1 MLDRLADNLD
11 IWGKRPGACR
21 DQNKQEDQN
30 KRTRAPVSCGATGSE
45 AMAEDTIG
53 FVGTGRMGGPMAGR
67 LLDAGYSL
75 SVYDMQSEATKPLVA
90 RGARLAKSPA
100 EVASSADIVL
110 TSLPTPDI
118 VKAVALGPDGIIA
131 GNRASIV
138 IDLST
143 TGPGAAKLIAEGFK
157 PRKTLVDAPV
167 SGGVKGAVNGTL
179 AVMVSCPKATY
190 ERVEPILKNFGKL
203 FYTGD
208 KPGTAQTAK
217 LANNLMAAAA
227 LVITSEAVAM
237 GVKGGVD
244 AKVLIDIINASSG
257 RNSAS
262 EDKFPR
268 AVLPG
273 TFDFGFTTG
282 LSYKDVRLCVDE
294 AEAMGVPMVCGSVVR
309 QMLAITNAKYGPS
322 SDFTSIAKVL
332 EEWAGVEMRG

>member
-1 MLDRLADNLD
+1 
-11 IWGKRPGACR
+11 
-21 DQNKQEDQN
+21 
-30 KRTRAPVSCGATGSE
+30 
-45 AMAEDTIG
+45 MAVETIG

-75 SVYDMQSEATKPLVA
+75 CVYDSQSEATKALVA

-110 TSLPTPDI
+110 ASLPTPDI
-118 VKAVALGPDGIIA
+118 VKAVALGPDGIVA
-131 GNRASIV
+131 GNRA
-138 IDLST
+138 T
-143 TGPGAAKLIAEGFK
+143 
-157 PRKTLVDAPV
+157 
-167 SGGVKGAVNGTL
+167 
-179 AVMVSCPKATY
+179 
-190 ERVEPILKNFGKL
+190 
-203 FYTGD
+203 
-208 KPGTAQTAK
+208 
-217 LANNLMAAAA
+217 
-227 LVITSEAVAM
+227 
-237 GVKGGVD
+237 
-244 AKVLIDIINASSG
+244 VLLDIINASSG

-268 AVLPG
+268 ALLPA

-309 QMLAITNAKYGPS
+309 QMLAITNAKYGAS

>member
-1 MLDRLADNLD
+1 M
-11 IWGKRPGACR
+11 P
-21 DQNKQEDQN
+21 DQ
-30 KRTRAPVSCGATGSE
+30 V
-45 AMAEDTIG
+45 IG
-53 FVGTGRMGGPMAGR
+53 FVGIGRMGGPMAGR

-75 SVYDMQSEATKPLVA
+75 SVYDTDNEATKPLAA

-110 TSLPTPDI
+110 ASLPTPDI
-118 VKAVALGPDGIIA
+118 VKAVALGPKGIIE
-131 GNRASIV
+131 GTRARILV
-138 IDLST
+138 DLST
-143 TGPGAAKLIAEGFK
+143 TGPGAAKIIADGLK
-157 PRKTLVDAPV
+157 PKNITLVDAPV
-167 SGGVKGAVNGTL
+167 SGGIRGAVGGSL
-179 AVMVSCPKATY
+179 AVMVSCPKATF
-190 ERVEPILKNFGKL
+190 ETVQPILKNFGKL
-203 FYTGD
+203 FYTGE
-208 KPGTAQTAK
+208 KPGLAQTAK

-227 LVITSEAVAM
+227 VVITSEAVAM
-237 GVKGGVD
+237 GVKGGLD
-244 AKVLIDIINASSG
+244 ARVLIDIINASSG

-282 LSYKDVRLCVDE
+282 LSYKDVRLCIDE

>member
-1 MLDRLADNLD
+1 
-11 IWGKRPGACR
+11 
-21 DQNKQEDQN
+21 
-30 KRTRAPVSCGATGSE
+30 
-45 AMAEDTIG
+45 MAEETIG

-75 SVYDMQSEATKPLVA
+75 SVYDVQSEATKPLVA

-167 SGGVKGAVNGTL
+167 SGGVKGAANGTL

>member
-1 MLDRLADNLD
+1 
-11 IWGKRPGACR
+11 
-21 DQNKQEDQN
+21 
-30 KRTRAPVSCGATGSE
+30 
-45 AMAEDTIG
+45 MAEDTIG

-190 ERVEPILKNFGKL
+190 DRVEPILKNFGKL

-244 AKVLIDIINASSG
+244 ARVLIDIINASSG